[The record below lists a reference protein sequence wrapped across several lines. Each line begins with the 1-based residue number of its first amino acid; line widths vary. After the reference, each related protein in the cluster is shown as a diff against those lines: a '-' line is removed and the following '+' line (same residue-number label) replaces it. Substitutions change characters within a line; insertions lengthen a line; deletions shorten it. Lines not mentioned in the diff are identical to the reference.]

1 MQTAPLRT
9 VHGLLQSQAE
19 RNPHGIAIRAPGR
32 APLVFAE
39 LLEHIRRTVA
49 TLNAVGVHR
58 GDRVALVIPNGP
70 EMASAL
76 LATSAG
82 AAAAPLNPAY
92 RIREFDFCLTEIDPK
107 VLITPRGFES
117 PARALADD
125 RGIPVLELSFDGRD
139 AAGLFELSGD
149 RGDPRTGP
157 MLSAEFADPDD
168 LALLLHTSGTTSQPK
183 IVPLTQRNI
192 CTSVADVCRT
202 LELGPADRCLNIMPL
217 FHIGGLVDLSLAP
230 LCAGGSTVCTPG
242 FSTSHLSKWL
252 DEFQPT
258 WFQAVPAMLQEILS
272 APDIRRADAPPHQLR
287 FVRSV
292 AAPLSADV
300 RTGIEEAFRCPVV
313 ETYGMTEASPLITTT
328 ALPPG
333 VRKPGSLGRS
343 VGPDIAI
350 LDAEGNALPCGE
362 TGEIAIRG
370 ENVMSGYANDPE
382 SNARSFAN
390 GWFRTGDLGTLD
402 EEGFLFL
409 QGRAKEMINRG
420 GEKITPAEIEGVL
433 TEHPA
438 VAEAVAF
445 AMPHRLLGEEVAAAV
460 VLRRGT
466 DVSLNEIIAFAGE
479 RLAEFKIPRAM
490 RIADELPH
498 NSIGKLQRAGLAER
512 FGLNDEAV
520 AIRERM
526 YVGPRDDLERRL
538 VAIWEQILDVEPIG
552 IRDDFFALG
561 GYSLLGLRMLST
573 IETELGENLPLATL
587 SHSVTVE
594 QLAILL
600 RQECPAE
607 SRSPLVPI
615 RATGSKPPFF
625 CCHALVGHV
634 VQFRNLALLLSPE
647 QPFFGLQARGLA
659 GEQPPH
665 ESIEKM
671 AADYVEEIRRV
682 DPRGPYNLGGF
693 SFGGFVAYEMARQL
707 RAQGAEVALL
717 ALFDCTGPRPRR
729 SNADKIVSHARN
741 LSRLEPRQI
750 PAYFRKLAKKELR
763 RGLSRLGLAEVL
775 GVRVSK
781 FERQL
786 HRLGVKLGPREHRV
800 AVANLEALQAYDPG
814 AYDGTLTIFRAGI
827 RRSLGYSDRQVGWSG
842 LVPSV
847 VIREVP
853 GDHSSMM
860 TEPHIQL
867 LAKALGESLD
877 EARERTAEGN
887 GGAIRRVRHD
897 SGGELA
903 SARLSVRGSL

>member
-1 MQTAPLRT
+1 
-9 VHGLLQSQAE
+9 VHGLLQTQAE

-49 TLNAVGVHR
+49 TLNAVGVRR

-70 EMASAL
+70 EMAAAL
-76 LATSAG
+76 LATAAG

-92 RIREFDFCLTEIDPK
+92 RSREFDFYLTELDPK
-107 VLITPRGFES
+107 VLITQKGFES

-125 RGIPVLELSFDGRD
+125 RGIPVLELSSDESD
-139 AAGLFELSGD
+139 AAGLFELSGN
-149 RGDPRTGP
+149 RGDSRCGAT
-157 MLSAEFADPDD
+157 LSAEFADPDD

-242 FSTSHLSKWL
+242 FSTFRLSDWL

-272 APDIRRADAPPHQLR
+272 APDIRRAAAPRHRLR

-300 RTGIEEAFRCPVV
+300 RAGIEEAFRCPVV

-328 ALPPG
+328 ALPPA
-333 VRKPGSLGRS
+333 VRKSGSLGRS

-350 LDAEGNALPCGE
+350 LDAEGDALPCGE

-390 GWFRTGDLGTLD
+390 GWFRTGDLGALD

-409 QGRAKEMINRG
+409 QGRVKEMINRG
-420 GEKITPAEIEGVL
+420 GEKITSVEIEGVL
-433 TEHPA
+433 AEHPA
-438 VAEAVAF
+438 VAEAAAF
-445 AMPHRLLGEEVAAAV
+445 AMPHKLLGEEVAAAV
-460 VLRRGT
+460 VLKPGA
-466 DVSLNEIIAFAGE
+466 DASLDEIVAFAGE

-512 FGLNDEAV
+512 FGLNDDAA
-520 AIRERM
+520 AIGERV
-526 YVGPRDDLERRL
+526 YVEPRDDLERRL
-538 VAIWEQILDVEPIG
+538 VAIWKEILDVEPIG

-561 GYSLLGLRMLST
+561 GYSLLGIRMLAT
-573 IETELGENLPLATL
+573 IETELGENLPLTAL
-587 SHSVTVE
+587 SHSLTVE
-594 QLAILL
+594 QLANLL
-600 RQECPAE
+600 RQERPAE
-607 SRSPLVPI
+607 SWSPLAPI

-625 CCHALVGHV
+625 CCHALAGHV
-634 VQFRNLALLLSPE
+634 VQFRNLALCLSPE
-647 QPFFGLQARGLA
+647 QPFFGLQARGFD
-659 GEQPPH
+659 GEHPPH
-665 ESIEKM
+665 GSFEKM

-682 DPRGPYNLGGF
+682 DPRGPYYLGGF
-693 SFGGFVAYEMARQL
+693 SLGGFVAYEMARQL
-707 RAQGAEVALL
+707 RARGAEVALL
-717 ALFDCTGPRPRR
+717 ALIDCTGPRPRR

-741 LSRLEPRQI
+741 LSQLESRQI
-750 PAYFRKLAKKELR
+750 PEYFRKLVKKELR
-763 RGLSRLGLAEVL
+763 RGLRSLGLAEVL
-775 GVRVSK
+775 GVRASK

-786 HRLGVKLGPREHRV
+786 HRLGVKLGPRERRV
-800 AVANLEALQAYDPG
+800 AVANLKALQAYDPG

-827 RRSLGYSDRQVGWSG
+827 RPPLGYSDPFAGWSG

-847 VIREVP
+847 VIREIP

-860 TEPHIQL
+860 KEPHIRL
-867 LAKALGESLD
+867 LAEALGKSLD
-877 EARERTAEGN
+877 QASEQVAGEQ
-887 GGAIRRVRHD
+887 GGAIRQVRHD
-897 SGGELA
+897 SGGGVA
-903 SARLSVRGSL
+903 SASSPV